1 LAGQSEA
8 SDVLAQLSID
18 TVEPGKSPGLCR
30 QVLPLIVGIVL
41 VNVTV
46 MLALLML
53 MADRAE
59 RSEQAHQ
66 TRLIDLAFEDTLSQF
81 ALLAFGFANWDPMSE
96 TVGTDPPWL
105 KAHFNAMPARWI
117 GGDPTPVDQLALL
130 AAVPAGANVRGG
142 FLRIADQLYLGVT
155 ASAGPERSDLPK
167 PHILVSPVD
176 RDLLDRIGRRLG
188 LVGLTAEPVAPD
200 LPFTFDNG
208 HYDRLIVSGSGEP
221 LGRFRWQSAATGQ
234 AMIRIAVVP
243 LLVLSLCV
251 GAVVWWTF
259 QRVSRIEAW
268 QNSVERARREA
279 ELACL
284 VARQAEQD
292 KTELIATASHDLRQP
307 LNAIG
312 LLLNVLRSY
321 VSDVRALDIVG
332 HMQGS
337 LDAMTDLFNRLLDLS
352 QVEAGAIEAKVEAV
366 SLASILRRVETDFVP
381 VAASKGLGFRIVRTR
396 AAVSTDPIL
405 LERILRNLVSNAIH
419 HTATGRILVGCRRR
433 GRNIGIEVFD
443 TGPGIPE
450 TEREHIFTPFYQV
463 REPGRTQN
471 GKGHGLGLAIVQRLA
486 LLLGHDIECRSE
498 VGHGTCFSVELPQS
512 QRVPAVEIPQVRVP
526 PLLAALQCLRNF
538 PALVIMEDRWDAEDL
553 CIALEDLGC
562 SVRIARTA
570 EEAATRPDLIIDPPG
585 LIIANQ
591 ELSGEEDGVTAIVQV
606 RQAARIAIPACV
618 LVTAAD
624 ATMIKRIRAIDAGWL
639 EKPVRQESLRGL
651 VEAVV
656 QAGLPP
662 SCPVATQNR
671 PARACVPACG

>member
-1 LAGQSEA
+1 M
-8 SDVLAQLSID
+8 VI
-18 TVEPGKSPGLCR
+18 
-30 QVLPLIVGIVL
+30 
-41 VNVTV
+41 
-46 MLALLML
+46 
-53 MADRAE
+53 
-59 RSEQAHQ
+59 
-66 TRLIDLAFEDTLSQF
+66 
-81 ALLAFGFANWDPMSE
+81 
-96 TVGTDPPWL
+96 
-105 KAHFNAMPARWI
+105 
-117 GGDPTPVDQLALL
+117 
-130 AAVPAGANVRGG
+130 
-142 FLRIADQLYLGVT
+142 
-155 ASAGPERSDLPK
+155 
-167 PHILVSPVD
+167 
-176 RDLLDRIGRRLG
+176 
-188 LVGLTAEPVAPD
+188 
-200 LPFTFDNG
+200 
-208 HYDRLIVSGSGEP
+208 
-221 LGRFRWQSAATGQ
+221 
-234 AMIRIAVVP
+234 
-243 LLVLSLCV
+243 
-251 GAVVWWTF
+251 
-259 QRVSRIEAW
+259 
-268 QNSVERARREA
+268 
-279 ELACL
+279 
-284 VARQAEQD
+284 
-292 KTELIATASHDLRQP
+292 
-307 LNAIG
+307 
-312 LLLNVLRSY
+312 
-321 VSDVRALDIVG
+321 
-332 HMQGS
+332 
-337 LDAMTDLFNRLLDLS
+337 DLFNRLLDLS